1 MHKAVRI
8 IVISLVAALLVGC
21 SATRPC
27 PAASTQA
34 DQAVKQPPTAS
45 VRLNYLYL
53 TLDAETFEAIS
64 KSAFMRDQFCCFG
77 QSTAAV
83 AARQGWSATYLLG
96 ESTCVELLAPGGPEE
111 NVEGNGG
118 ICFSTAKTGD
128 INVIYDNLRN
138 RLGPDVRKGIRTFDT
153 GEKKVP
159 WFSYVSSHG
168 GKETPPLLTWITE
181 QDASFRDAL
190 GYRISRGA
198 TPPGVEAAAAAQ
210 GKTESDK
217 RLLRDITGVTLVL
230 TQAELDRL
238 AAELSA
244 YGYVKRQ
251 AGDLTIFSSPEFE
264 VRVAI
269 SDDPEYRIRSLNCSL
284 TGEPNIPA
292 QIEFGGK
299 ATLTLTENAA
309 AIWTFGPKPQ
319 QLARN

>member
-27 PAASTQA
+27 PSVSTQA
-34 DQAVKQPPTAS
+34 SQAVKQPPTAS

-53 TLDAETFEAIS
+53 TLDAETLEAIS
-64 KSAFMRDQFCCFG
+64 ESPFMRDQFCRFG
-77 QSTAAV
+77 ESTAAV
-83 AARQGWSATYLLG
+83 VRRQGWSATYLLG
-96 ESTCVELLAPGGPEE
+96 ENTCVELLAPGGPEE
-111 NVEGNGG
+111 NIEGNGG
-118 ICFSTAKTGD
+118 ICFSTAKTGN

-138 RLGPDVRKGIRTFDT
+138 RLGPDVRKGIRTFNT
-153 GEKKVP
+153 GEKNVP

-168 GKETPPLLTWITE
+168 GRETPPLLTWVTE

-190 GYRISRGA
+190 GYRSSHRTI
-198 TPPGVEAAAAAQ
+198 TPGVEATAAQ
-210 GKTESDK
+210 DKTESDK

-238 AAELSA
+238 APELSA
-244 YGYVKRQ
+244 YGYTRGQ
-251 AGDLTIFSSPEFE
+251 AGELTVFSGPEFE

-269 SDDPEYRIRSLNCSL
+269 SGDPKYRIRSLSCSL
-284 TGEPNIPA
+284 TGGPNVPA

-309 AIWTFGPKPQ
+309 ATWTFGPKPQ

>member
-1 MHKAVRI
+1 MHKASRI
-8 IVISLVAALLVGC
+8 IVISLVGALLAGC

-27 PAASTQA
+27 PAVSAQA
-34 DQAVKQPPTAS
+34 EQAVKQPPTAS

-53 TLDAETFEAIS
+53 TLDAETLEAIS
-64 KSAFMRDQFCCFG
+64 ESAFMREQFCCFG
-77 QSTAAV
+77 QSTGGV
-83 AARQGWSATYLLG
+83 GARKGWSATYLLG

-118 ICFSTAKTGD
+118 ICFSTVNTGD

-138 RLGPDVRKGIRTFDT
+138 RLGPDVRKGIRTFNT

-159 WFSYVSSHG
+159 WFSYVSLYG
-168 GKETPPLLTWITE
+168 GREMPPLLTWVTE

-190 GYRISRGA
+190 GYRRSRQA
-198 TPPGVEAAAAAQ
+198 TLPEVEAAAAQDQA
-210 GKTESDK
+210 ESDV

-244 YGYVKRQ
+244 YGYTKRQ
-251 AGDLTIFSSPEFE
+251 AADLTVFSGPEFE
-264 VRVAI
+264 LRVAV
-269 SDDPEYRIRSLNCSL
+269 SDNPQYRIRSLSCAL
-284 TGEPNIPA
+284 TGELNVPA

-299 ATLTLTENAA
+299 ATLTLAKNAA
-309 AIWTFGPKPQ
+309 ATWTFGPKPQ
-319 QLARN
+319 RLARN

>member
-1 MHKAVRI
+1 MYKAVRI

-27 PAASTQA
+27 PSASVQA
-34 DQAVKQPPTAS
+34 NQAVKQPPTAS

-53 TLDAETFEAIS
+53 TLDAETLEAIS
-64 KSAFMRDQFCCFG
+64 ESAFMRDEFCRFG
-77 QSTAAV
+77 QSTATV
-83 AARQGWSATYLLG
+83 VRRQGWSATYLLG
-96 ESTCVELLAPGGPEE
+96 ENTCVELLAPGGPEA

-118 ICFSTAKTGD
+118 ICFSTVNAGD
-128 INVIYDNLRN
+128 INFIYDNLRN

-153 GEKKVP
+153 GEKNVP

-168 GKETPPLLTWITE
+168 GRETPPLLTWVTE

-190 GYRISRGA
+190 GYRSSHRA
-198 TPPGVEAAAAAQ
+198 TPPGVEVAAPQ
-210 GKTESDK
+210 DKTESDK

-230 TQAELDRL
+230 TEAELDRL

-244 YGYVKRQ
+244 YGYVNRQ
-251 AGDLTIFSSPEFE
+251 SGDLTIFSGPEFE

-269 SDDPEYRIRSLNCSL
+269 SDNPQYRIRSLSCAL
-284 TGEPNIPA
+284 TGEPNVPS

>member
-21 SATRPC
+21 SATRHC
-27 PAASTQA
+27 PSVSVQA
-34 DQAVKQPPTAS
+34 NQAVKQPPTAS

-64 KSAFMRDQFCCFG
+64 ESAFMRNQFCRFG

-83 AARQGWSATYLLG
+83 VRRQGWSATYLLG
-96 ESTCVELLAPGGPEE
+96 EDTCVELLAPGGPEA
-111 NVEGNGG
+111 NIEGNGG
-118 ICFSTAKTGD
+118 ICFSTVNTGD

-138 RLGPDVRKGIRTFDT
+138 RLGPDARKGIRTFNT
-153 GEKKVP
+153 GEKNVP

-168 GKETPPLLTWITE
+168 GREIPPLVTWVTE
-181 QDASFRDAL
+181 QDASFRDSL
-190 GYRISRGA
+190 GYRSSQRA
-198 TPPGVEAAAAAQ
+198 TPPEVEAAAAQ
-210 GKTESDK
+210 DKTVSDK

-251 AGDLTIFSSPEFE
+251 AADLTIFSGPGFE

-269 SDDPEYRIRSLNCSL
+269 SDNPEYRIRSLSCAL
-284 TGEPNIPA
+284 TGEPNVPA

-299 ATLTLTENAA
+299 ATLTLAENAA
-309 AIWTFGPKPQ
+309 ATWTFGPKPQ
-319 QLARN
+319 QLTRN

>member
-1 MHKAVRI
+1 MHKAVRT

-27 PAASTQA
+27 PSVSVQA
-34 DQAVKQPPTAS
+34 NQAVKQPPTAS

-64 KSAFMRDQFCCFG
+64 ESPFMRDQFCRFG
-77 QSTAAV
+77 ESTATV
-83 AARQGWSATYLLG
+83 VRRQGWSATYLLG
-96 ESTCVELLAPGGPEE
+96 ENTCVELLAPGGPEA
-111 NVEGNGG
+111 NIEGNGG
-118 ICFSTAKTGD
+118 ICFSTVNTGD

-138 RLGPDVRKGIRTFDT
+138 RLGPDVRKGTRTFNT
-153 GEKKVP
+153 GEKNVP

-168 GKETPPLLTWITE
+168 GRETPPLLTWVTE

-190 GYRISRGA
+190 GYRSSHQT
-198 TPPGVEAAAAAQ
+198 TPPGVEAAATAQ
-210 GKTESDK
+210 DKTESDM

-230 TQAELDRL
+230 TEAELDRL

-244 YGYVKRQ
+244 YGYTRGQ
-251 AGDLTIFSSPEFE
+251 AGELTVFSGPEFE

-269 SDDPEYRIRSLNCSL
+269 SDVPEYRIRSLSCAL
-284 TGEPNIPA
+284 TGELSVPT

-309 AIWTFGPKPQ
+309 ATWTFGPKPQ

>member
-1 MHKAVRI
+1 VS
-8 IVISLVAALLVGC
+8 V
-21 SATRPC
+21 
-27 PAASTQA
+27 QA
-34 DQAVKQPPTAS
+34 NQAVKQPPTAS

-64 KSAFMRDQFCCFG
+64 ESPFMRDQFCRFG
-77 QSTAAV
+77 ESTATV
-83 AARQGWSATYLLG
+83 VRRQGWSATYLLG
-96 ESTCVELLAPGGPEE
+96 ENTCVELLAPGGPEA
-111 NVEGNGG
+111 NIEGNGG
-118 ICFSTAKTGD
+118 ICFSTVNTGD

-138 RLGPDVRKGIRTFDT
+138 RLGPDVRKGTRTFNT
-153 GEKKVP
+153 GEKNVP

-168 GKETPPLLTWITE
+168 GRETPPLLTWVTE

-190 GYRISRGA
+190 GYRSSHQT
-198 TPPGVEAAAAAQ
+198 TPPGVEAAATAQ
-210 GKTESDK
+210 DKTESDM

-230 TQAELDRL
+230 TEAELDRL

-251 AGDLTIFSSPEFE
+251 AGDLTIFSGPEFE

-269 SDDPEYRIRSLNCSL
+269 SDNPQYRIRSLSCAL
-284 TGEPNIPA
+284 AGEPNVPS
-292 QIEFGGK
+292 QINFGGK
-299 ATLTLTENAA
+299 ATLTLTKNAA

>member
-21 SATRPC
+21 SATKPC
-27 PAASTQA
+27 PSVSTQA
-34 DQAVKQPPTAS
+34 SQAVKQPPTAS

-64 KSAFMRDQFCCFG
+64 ESPFMRDQFCRFG
-77 QSTAAV
+77 ESTAAV
-83 AARQGWSATYLLG
+83 VRRQGWSATYLLG
-96 ESTCVELLAPGGPEE
+96 ENTCVELLAPGGPEA
-111 NVEGNGG
+111 NIEGNGG
-118 ICFSTAKTGD
+118 ICFSTVNTGD

-138 RLGPDVRKGIRTFDT
+138 RLGPDVRKGIRTFNT
-153 GEKKVP
+153 GEKNVP

-168 GKETPPLLTWITE
+168 GRETPPLLTWVTE

-190 GYRISRGA
+190 GYRSSHRA
-198 TPPGVEAAAAAQ
+198 TPPGVEAAAAQ
-210 GKTESDK
+210 DKTESDK

-230 TQAELDRL
+230 TGAELDRL

-244 YGYVKRQ
+244 YGYTRGQ
-251 AGDLTIFSSPEFE
+251 AGELTVFSGPEFE

-269 SDDPEYRIRSLNCSL
+269 SDNPEYRIRSLSCAL
-284 TGEPNIPA
+284 TGELSVPA

-299 ATLTLTENAA
+299 ATLTLTENATA
-309 AIWTFGPKPQ
+309 TWTFGPKPQ

>member
-1 MHKAVRI
+1 MHKAVRT

-27 PAASTQA
+27 PSVSVQA
-34 DQAVKQPPTAS
+34 NQAVKQPPTAS

-53 TLDAETFEAIS
+53 TLDAETLEAIS
-64 KSAFMRDQFCCFG
+64 ESPFMRDQFCRFG
-77 QSTAAV
+77 ESTATV
-83 AARQGWSATYLLG
+83 VRRQGWSATYLLG
-96 ESTCVELLAPGGPEE
+96 ENTCVELLAPGGPEA
-111 NVEGNGG
+111 NIEGNGG
-118 ICFSTAKTGD
+118 ICFSTVNTGD

-138 RLGPDVRKGIRTFDT
+138 RLGPDVRKGTRTFNT
-153 GEKKVP
+153 GEKNVP

-168 GKETPPLLTWITE
+168 GRETPPLLTWVTE

-190 GYRISRGA
+190 GYRSSHQT
-198 TPPGVEAAAAAQ
+198 TPPGVEAAATAQ
-210 GKTESDK
+210 DKTESDM

-230 TQAELDRL
+230 TEAELDRL

-244 YGYVKRQ
+244 YGYTRGQ
-251 AGDLTIFSSPEFE
+251 AGELTVFSGPEFE

-269 SDDPEYRIRSLNCSL
+269 SDVPEYRIRSLSCAL
-284 TGEPNIPA
+284 TGELSVPT

-299 ATLTLTENAA
+299 ATLTLTENATA
-309 AIWTFGPKPQ
+309 TWTFGPKPQ